1 MWTRLNI
8 RNRVLFAAALAFV
21 ALGVAQYFVQRN
33 MLLPHFESLERDHAR
48 ATVERLH
55 QVLAR
60 ELDVVAL
67 SARDW
72 ANWIEVYNYVLAPND
87 EFLRVN
93 VNAKALQDIHVD
105 AIAIIDLHGNFVWAG
120 AYDRATGEPVRVGL
134 FAAGA
139 LAPADPLR
147 RTLGTAG
154 QASGITMTDRGPMIV
169 AISPILNGTG
179 SGQPAGALLLAR
191 FLSAKELAEAAQI
204 APDKVSLVPIGGSA
218 PGAVAGE
225 ASTLVQNA
233 HTLRAGERLTDLAGQ
248 PLLMLTAT
256 LPRTIS
262 DNALTTILIASALLV
277 ALAGGALAIFLTYLN
292 GAVFRPLAEITN
304 HAAEIGASDDL
315 GKRLARGGD
324 DELAELAR
332 TFDRMVERLARTR
345 SDLID
350 KSFSAGIAEM
360 ASGALHNL
368 GNALTPLSV
377 RVTGLEETLR
387 RAPAED
393 MELVAAELSVPS
405 TDAARQA
412 DLTEFVRLAGL
423 ELARVVSCARTDAE
437 AAARQLQGI
446 QRILTDQVRKS
457 RAGAVLEPVS
467 PAVLVRQSQEL
478 VAEAVRQR
486 LEVEIGPEL
495 QALGSLRLP
504 ATMLRQVFQNLIVNA
519 AEACPHYP
527 ARKGRL
533 TISATVRDEG
543 ERQLLVCRFTDDGEG
558 IDPVALPRLFERQF
572 STKSKDTNSGIGL
585 HWCANALLAAGG
597 GITATSAGAGHG
609 ACFEVTVPLPSA
621 QATSAARAA

>member
-1 MWTRLNI
+1 MWQKLNI
-8 RNRVLFAAALAFV
+8 RNRVLVAAALAFV
-21 ALGVAQYFVQRN
+21 VLGVAQYAVQRH
-33 MLLPHFESLERDHAR
+33 MLLPHFEALERDQAR
-48 ATVERLH
+48 ATMDRLH
-55 QVLAR
+55 QSLAR
-60 ELDVVAL
+60 ELEVVSL

-72 ANWIEVYNYVLAPND
+72 GNWIEAYNYVLAPND
-87 EFLRVN
+87 EFLRAN
-93 VNAKALQDIHVD
+93 VNSKSLQDIHVD
-105 AIAIIDLHGNFVWAG
+105 AIAIVDLRGNFVWAG
-120 AYDRATGEPVRVGL
+120 AFDRVSGAPVRVGL
-134 FAAGA
+134 FASGA

-147 RTLGTAG
+147 RTLGTSS
-154 QASGITMTDRGPMIV
+154 QASGVAMTDRGPMLV

-179 SGQPAGALLLAR
+179 TGQPAGAMLLAR
-191 FLSAKELAEAAQI
+191 FLSAQELAEAAKV
-204 APDKVSLVPIGGSA
+204 APDSVTLKPIAADSPA
-218 PGAVAGE
+218 AAHEATETLSQAARTTRVA
-225 ASTLVQNA
+225 
-233 HTLRAGERLTDLAGQ
+233 ERLVDLAGR
-248 PLLMLTAT
+248 PVLVLATT

-262 DNALTTILIASALLV
+262 ENALTTILVASALLV
-277 ALAGGALAIFLTYLN
+277 ALAGAALAVFLTYLN

-315 GKRLARGGD
+315 GKRLARQGD
-324 DELAELAR
+324 DELADLAR

-368 GNALTPLSV
+368 GNALTPLAV

-405 TDAARQA
+405 TDPARQA
-412 DLTEFVRLAGL
+412 DLNEFVRLAGL
-423 ELARVVSCARTDAE
+423 ELARVVSGARADAE
-437 AAARQLQGI
+437 AASRQLQGI

-467 PAVLVRQSQEL
+467 PAILVRQSQEL
-478 VAEAVRQR
+478 VADSVRQR
-486 LEVEIGPEL
+486 LDVSIAPEL
-495 QALGSLRLP
+495 EALGSLRLP

-527 ARKGRL
+527 ARRGRL
-533 TISATVRDEG
+533 TISGAVRDDG
-543 ERQLLVCRFTDDGEG
+543 ERQMLVCHFADDGAG

-597 GITATSAGAGHG
+597 GITATSAGAGQG

-621 QATSAARAA
+621 QATTAARAA